1 MVQALM
7 VSYEAIGFKRGR
19 NVMVKLLLYLTDNLK
34 LIRKRDKTVLLR
46 HDPRRSHAVRRGMTA
61 GAGIYNI
68 QFNLVQIYIGK
79 QTKLNWFHENK

>member
-1 MVQALM
+1 
-7 VSYEAIGFKRGR
+7 
-19 NVMVKLLLYLTDNLK
+19 
-34 LIRKRDKTVLLR
+34 
-46 HDPRRSHAVRRGMTA
+46 MTA